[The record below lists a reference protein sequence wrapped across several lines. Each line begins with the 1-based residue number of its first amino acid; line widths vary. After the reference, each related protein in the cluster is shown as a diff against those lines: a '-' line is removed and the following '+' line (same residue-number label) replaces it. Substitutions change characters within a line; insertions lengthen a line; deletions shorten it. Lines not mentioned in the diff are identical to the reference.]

1 MAVLNNNLVC
11 LNKDQNVFDSKK
23 KLKAVT
29 SSELEFKL
37 NSLQLKTIAYNEIL
51 FSVLTNQVFTQF
63 NFL

>member
-1 MAVLNNNLVC
+1 MSVMAVLNNNLVC

-23 KLKAVT
+23 KLKSAT

-51 FSVLTNQVFTQF
+51 FSILTNQVFSH
-63 NFL
+63 

>member
-1 MAVLNNNLVC
+1 VSVMAVLNNNLVC

-23 KLKAVT
+23 KLKSAT

-51 FSVLTNQVFTQF
+51 FSILTNQVFSH
-63 NFL
+63 